1 MDIERSPRQLVEAVG
16 SWLHF
21 EAMCGRTELFSEQYL
36 SYPIGQYLS
45 GKYGDMLRTEF
56 PHPVLSQLRIG
67 RGDKPRLDF
76 AVLNDDKIR
85 LAVETKW
92 LGPTSSL
99 ESILRDLV
107 RLELVAAHSHATTYF
122 ILGGTKRS
130 LQSFFSTKTF
140 QAHPEHT
147 ESRALMPVD
156 HNNTRALRLDP
167 APKYRA
173 ELFAKSF
180 VKLKGID
187 LPRVFVL
194 QRTAPFPTVV
204 KAAQFQ
210 IYGWRVECAGV
221 RSTFQ
226 FQGLADDA

>member
-1 MDIERSPRQLVEAVG
+1 MDIERSPRELVEAVG

-45 GKYGDMLRTEF
+45 GKYGDRLRTEF
-56 PHPVLSQLRIG
+56 PHPVLSQLRTG

-76 AVLNDDKIR
+76 AVLDDDAIR

-122 ILGGTKRS
+122 ILGGTKRN
-130 LQSFFSTKTF
+130 LHALFSTKAF
-140 QAHPEHT
+140 QAYPEHT
-147 ESRALMPVD
+147 ESRPLMPVD

-167 APKYRA
+167 APAFRE
-173 ELFAKSF
+173 ELFAKSLA
-180 VKLKGID
+180 KLKGVD

-194 QRTAPFPTVV
+194 QRTAPFPTLV
-204 KAAQFQ
+204 KAGQFQ

-221 RSTFQ
+221 RSTFRCEELPD
-226 FQGLADDA
+226 GA